1 VPRTLF
7 NEDTLNLGTL
17 PHSIPVAE
25 IPETY
30 VLTTLGKMSYGN
42 EKSGEIWVPNWGTLM
57 NHKLI
62 SMINHNDA

>member
-7 NEDTLNLGTL
+7 YEDTLNLGTL
-17 PHSIPVAE
+17 PHSIPIAE

-30 VLTTLGKMSYGN
+30 VLTTLEEMSYDD

-57 NHKLI
+57 NPKFV
-62 SMINHNDA
+62 SMVNHSDA